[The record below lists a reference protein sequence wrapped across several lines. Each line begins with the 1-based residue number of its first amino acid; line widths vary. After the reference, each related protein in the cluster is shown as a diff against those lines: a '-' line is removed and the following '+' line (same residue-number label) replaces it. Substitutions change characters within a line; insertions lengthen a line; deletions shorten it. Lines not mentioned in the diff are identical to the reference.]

1 MAWRFEEVLI
11 VRHGET
17 EWNVQGRRQGQFDS
31 PLTQAGR
38 SSAQQ
43 VSVLLSEL
51 DPDALFSSPLGRAWS
66 TALVID
72 TALGLGVRSEG
83 GLSEIDHGELAGLT
97 NDEIEKS
104 HPGLLAER
112 QSCLQSWRFPGGE
125 SYADGDLR
133 AAAALSRIETTFTR
147 RPVLVTHE
155 MIARMLVRN
164 LLELSVDEA
173 LNRSF
178 TQGTVYQV
186 TPMRGIQAIP

>member
-1 MAWRFEEVLI
+1 MAVRRGLHRSPRRDRMECATASSGSVRF
-11 VRHGET
+11 T
-17 EWNVQGRRQGQFDS
+17 AYTGR
-31 PLTQAGR
+31 A
-38 SSAQQ
+38 
-43 VSVLLSEL
+43 LLCATSQRIAVGTR
-51 DPDALFSSPLGRAWS
+51 PRCTFSSPLGRAWS
-66 TALVID
+66 TALIID

-83 GLSEIDHGELAGLT
+83 GLSEIDHGDLAGLT
-97 NDEIEKS
+97 NDEIEES